1 MAYLHEYVHM
11 PCRHAISV
19 RTKAERVKQ
28 PPEPVWPAT
37 NMAVDRPFMSHGELH
52 SNDFNFT
59 TTKKRI
65 VVSVDSLMT
74 HAHTHINT
82 VAYCNSETH
91 DTVWLDS
98 TLSCLKHEMEFLSP
112 EFPRRNF

>member
-1 MAYLHEYVHM
+1 MAYLNEYVHM

-28 PPEPVWPAT
+28 PQEPVWPAT
-37 NMAVDRPFMSHGELH
+37 NMAVDRPSMSHGELH
-52 SNDFNFT
+52 SHDFNFT

-65 VVSVDSLMT
+65 VFSVDSIMT
-74 HAHTHINT
+74 HTHTHIYT

-91 DTVWLDS
+91 DTVWLV
-98 TLSCLKHEMEFLSP
+98 TFVWILLSVA
-112 EFPRRNF
+112 